1 MGSYKDSKEVLWEL
15 TCGGTG
21 REECLRLGV
30 SIIVYSDDEGCGTL
44 AYLKVGTDKI
54 LNLTNLFF

>member
-1 MGSYKDSKEVLWEL
+1 MWRDRKRRVFEIGS
-15 TCGGTG
+15 
-21 REECLRLGV
+21 LGN
-30 SIIVYSDDEGCGTL
+30 VYSDDEGCGTL